1 MNLLQPLSCTIVAA
15 VLAGS
20 AQAADGAAVTSVF
33 SSPAAA
39 VAGDHAGATVLWGG
53 RIFERES
60 GDDGQCVGVLAFPL
74 ARRDGRPDTR
84 LEPGQIF
91 YACRR
96 EALSAEDYAVGRQV
110 AVAGTIVSVRERI
123 VSENCRALPAN
134 TAFVTWKATAVAQT
148 PAGCTARMPV
158 VRISDSHTWPDPPRA
173 HPPQF
178 M

>member
-1 MNLLQPLSCTIVAA
+1 MHALACAVVAVFA
-15 VLAGS
+15 AAPASGAGD
-20 AQAADGAAVTSVF
+20 AAASKVF

-39 VAGDHAGATVLWGG
+39 VEGDHVGATVLWGG

-84 LEPGQIF
+84 LEPGQVF
-91 YACRR
+91 YACSGA
-96 EALSAEDYAVGRQV
+96 ALSADDYAVGRQV
-110 AVAGTIVSVRERI
+110 AVTGTIASVRERVI
-123 VSENCRALPAN
+123 SATCRTLPPN
-134 TAFVTWKATAVAQT
+134 TAFVTWKATAVTQA
-148 PAGCTARMPV
+148 PAGCLARLPL
-158 VRISDSHTWPDPPRA
+158 VRIGDSRTWPDPPRA